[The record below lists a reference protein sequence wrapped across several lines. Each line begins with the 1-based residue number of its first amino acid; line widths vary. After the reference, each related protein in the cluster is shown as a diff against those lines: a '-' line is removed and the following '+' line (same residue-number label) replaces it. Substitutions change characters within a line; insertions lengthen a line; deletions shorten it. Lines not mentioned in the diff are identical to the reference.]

1 MTDEIKPPF
10 STEKFID
17 VETCNKII
25 AFAEGSP
32 HFYRNREPKRYEV
45 SLDKLGR
52 PAHEFIVP
60 ILRRAQAV
68 VLEAFGE
75 DSTLHHLDHSTIS
88 RVQPGGHVEYHA
100 DNVMPLGF
108 GWQPNHTAWRTYS
121 SMLYLSECHG
131 GQLRLP
137 YRNVEFTI
145 EPGKLVGFPSSAEY
159 FHGVEPVI
167 AGTRWAVLIWFTKS
181 DQYDLQKRLKME
193 RVPVLNKFSKKEEQ
207 NADSPVH

>member
-1 MTDEIKPPF
+1 MTEPRSPF
-10 STEKFID
+10 VQEKFID
-17 VETCNKII
+17 VETCKKII
-25 AFAEGSP
+25 SIAEASP
-32 HFYRNREPKRYEV
+32 HFYANKEPKRHEV
-45 SLDKLGR
+45 ALDKLGKN
-52 PAHEFIVP
+52 AHDLLIP
-60 ILRRAQAV
+60 ILRKAQGLV
-68 VLEAFGE
+68 MEHFDE

-108 GWQPNHTAWRTYS
+108 SWQPNHTAWRTYS

-131 GQLRLP
+131 GHLRLP
-137 YRNVEFTI
+137 YRNVEFSI

-167 AGTRWAVLIWFTKS
+167 AGVRWAVLIWFTKS

-193 RVPVLNKFSKKEEQ
+193 RVLVPNKFTKKEEQ
-207 NADSPVH
+207 NAANPM